1 MYAAVSSVP
10 AASHLELFE
19 QPENIKRIKLKML
32 SEKAQAE
39 IKEIMKRYPVKR
51 SAILPALW
59 VAQREYGYLSEEAMR
74 SVARLLEIN
83 PTQVYEVATFYTM
96 YSLKP
101 TGKFVIQVCRTLSC
115 ALCGALEVLAYI
127 QQKLGIKEGET
138 TQDGLFTL
146 KTVECIASCGTAPAI
161 QINEHYYEN
170 LTVEKVDRILS
181 ELASTGKSA
190 LASGPF
196 MCPPR

>member
-1 MYAAVSSVP
+1 
-10 AASHLELFE
+10 
-19 QPENIKRIKLKML
+19 ML
-32 SEKAQAE
+32 SQQAQD
-39 IKEIMKRYPVKR
+39 EIMEITKRYPVKR

-59 VAQREYGYLSEEAMR
+59 IAQREYGYLSEEAMR

-115 ALCGALEVLAYI
+115 ALCGALEIIHYI
-127 QQKLGIKEGET
+127 EKKLGIQEGET
-138 TQDGLFTL
+138 TPDGLFTL
-146 KTVECIASCGTAPAI
+146 KTVECIASCGTAPAM
-161 QINEHYYEN
+161 QINEHYYED
-170 LTVEKVDRILS
+170 LTVEKVDRILKD
-181 ELASTGKSA
+181 LAETGKSA

-196 MCPPR
+196 MCPVKSHES

>member
-1 MYAAVSSVP
+1 
-10 AASHLELFE
+10 
-19 QPENIKRIKLKML
+19 ML

-51 SAILPALW
+51 SAVLPALW

-83 PTQVYEVATFYTM
+83 PTQAYEVATFYTM

-138 TQDGLFTL
+138 TRDGLFTL

>member
-1 MYAAVSSVP
+1 VKQE
-10 AASHLELFE
+10 LE
-19 QPENIKRIKLKML
+19 KSTML
-32 SEKAQAE
+32 SDKAQGE
-39 IKEIMKRYPVKR
+39 IKEIIKRYPMKR

-59 VAQREYGYLSEEAMR
+59 VAQRECGYLSEEAMR

-96 YSLKP
+96 YSLEP
-101 TGKFVIQVCRTLSC
+101 TGKYVIQVCRTLSC
-115 ALCGALEVLAYI
+115 ALCGALEILRTI

-138 TQDGLFTL
+138 TRDGLFTL

-161 QINEHYYEN
+161 QINEQYYEN
-170 LTVEKVDRILS
+170 LTTEKVDRILS
-181 ELASTGKSA
+181 DLAGTGKSS

-196 MCPPR
+196 MCPKL